1 VPQQTSQ
8 IIRQPVHTEP
18 MTHNSQ
24 FLGSRGDYGQNT
36 HSSYIHPSK
45 SVHIEPK
52 FTGGHVGSSG
62 HDNPQLREMQSRIH
76 REIDDKVK
84 LELEKKELE
93 VLLDNEYKR
102 QEDITRYYDEEK
114 RTIKD
119 ENWNLEQKLNTLER
133 DLEQKTT
140 SAKDLEQKVSQANSD
155 NQNFQKENFNLKE
168 ELKRLGEMT
177 NVKVRELDDKLSQNI
192 NIIENEKTQ
201 YKRFPFKKK
210 IPKPYHREI
219 EQKKMQNADKVK
231 RMEEEYNR
239 RLSEWQIKLQKANE
253 TSIKYDSEINFL
265 KEKMHSLDAEARSKL
280 ESIKQRVQ
288 EEEQRKSMSIL
299 RGFENKLKATEEEKR
314 QHERRSEQLSKEMD
328 RLGILFQN
336 NW

>member
-1 VPQQTSQ
+1 LNAQSHLTPQFQASYVPQQTSQ
-8 IIRQPVHTEP
+8 IIRQPVQTEQ

-52 FTGGHVGSSG
+52 FTNGYVGSSSQSKE
-62 HDNPQLREMQSRIH
+62 NPQLREMQSRIH

-84 LELEKKELE
+84 LEIEKKELE
-93 VLLDNEYKR
+93 VLLDNEHKR

-114 RTIKD
+114 RNIKD

-140 SAKDLEQKVSQANSD
+140 SAKDLEQKVTQANSD

-201 YKRFPFKKK
+201 YKKFSL
-210 IPKPYHREI
+210 
-219 EQKKMQNADKVK
+219 QKKNPKTCLERSSKK
-231 RMEEEYNR
+231 RCKT
-239 RLSEWQIKLQKANE
+239 LTK
-253 TSIKYDSEINFL
+253 
-265 KEKMHSLDAEARSKL
+265 
-280 ESIKQRVQ
+280 
-288 EEEQRKSMSIL
+288 
-299 RGFENKLKATEEEKR
+299 
-314 QHERRSEQLSKEMD
+314 
-328 RLGILFQN
+328 
-336 NW
+336 